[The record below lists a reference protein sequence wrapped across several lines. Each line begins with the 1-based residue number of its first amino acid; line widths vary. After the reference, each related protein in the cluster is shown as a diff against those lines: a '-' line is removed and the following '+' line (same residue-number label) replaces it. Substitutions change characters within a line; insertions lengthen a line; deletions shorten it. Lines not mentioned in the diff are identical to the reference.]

1 MVKNLS
7 KKGIELKE
15 CLDVIKSKKRLL
27 TALQRQLAQRQ
38 ADCDSVR
45 AVDYS
50 LPKVKSSN
58 NTSQEERYVL
68 HLEKIRNRIDELVQ
82 EIFSIEDKIATEI
95 QVLNETEQAMIIDRY
110 LHNWSWKRICKEY
123 NYYYTDTSNGAQKL
137 VNRALNKI
145 GREKV

>member
-38 ADCDSVR
+38 ADCDSVS

-50 LPKVKSSN
+50 LSKVKSSN

-68 HLEKIRNRIDELVQ
+68 YLETLRNRIDELMQ
-82 EIFSIEDKIATEI
+82 EIFKAEDTIAVEI

-110 LHNWSWKRICKEY
+110 IHNWSWKRICKEY
-123 NYYYTDTSNGAQKL
+123 NYCYTNTGNSAERIVKK
-137 VNRALNKI
+137 ALEKI
-145 GREKV
+145 